1 MDKYDRI
8 DISRKRVKKRIQLH
22 IIFVYTNNMNLQLSN
37 EDRIDLKRLLS
48 TSDCENNTE
57 HIRTMKHSTK
67 IQNDIMKLVEFKNS
81 QQTLAESYPD
91 KFVEE
96 ARVLVP
102 FLAKG
107 YTDIFNK
114 VIRNEINFEILG
126 KLLYVLKAIEDEKV
140 DQHEGSVLVGKILKE
155 LYLDSAVRHGE
166 NLDKKNAAEEPPK
179 PKLVEGRPISWK
191 EYKSKN

>member
-166 NLDKKNAAEEPPK
+166 NLDKKHAAEEPPK
-179 PKLVEGRPISWK
+179 PKLVEGRSISWK
-191 EYKSKN
+191 EYKTKT

>member
-166 NLDKKNAAEEPPK
+166 NLDKKHAAEEPPK

-191 EYKSKN
+191 EYKTSN

>member
-1 MDKYDRI
+1 MDLKI
-8 DISRKRVKKRIQLH
+8 
-22 IIFVYTNNMNLQLSN
+22 TN

-57 HIRTMKHSTK
+57 HIRNMKHSSK
-67 IQNDIMKLVEFKNS
+67 IQEDIMKLVKFSNA

-91 KFVEE
+91 TFEE
-96 ARVLVP
+96 QAKELVP
-102 FLAKG
+102 FLANG

-155 LYLDSAVRHGE
+155 LYLDSAVRHGD
-166 NLDKKNAAEEPPK
+166 NLDKKYAAPK
-179 PKLVEGRPISWK
+179 PALVEGQAISWK
-191 EYKSKN
+191 EYKHKT

>member
-8 DISRKRVKKRIQLH
+8 DISRKRDKNRIQLH
-22 IIFVYTNNMNLQLSN
+22 IIFVCANNMNLQLSN

-67 IQNDIMKLVEFKNS
+67 IQNDIMKLAQFKNA
-81 QQTLAESYPD
+81 QQTLYESYPD
-91 KFVEE
+91 KFEEE
-96 ARVLVP
+96 AKVLVP
-102 FLAKG
+102 FLANG

-166 NLDKKNAAEEPPK
+166 NLDKKHAAEEPPK

-191 EYKSKN
+191 EYKSSN

>member
-1 MDKYDRI
+1 MDLKI
-8 DISRKRVKKRIQLH
+8 TH
-22 IIFVYTNNMNLQLSN
+22 

-57 HIRTMKHSTK
+57 HIRNMKHSTK
-67 IQNDIMKLVEFKNS
+67 IQDDIMKLVKFMKAQS
-81 QQTLAESYPD
+81 TLAESSPD
-91 KFVEE
+91 TFEE
-96 ARVLVP
+96 QAKELVP
-102 FLAKG
+102 FLANG

-155 LYLDSAVRHGE
+155 LYLDSAVRHGD
-166 NLDKKNAAEEPPK
+166 NLDKKYAAEESKK
-179 PKLVEGRPISWK
+179 PALVEGRAISWK
-191 EYKSKN
+191 EYKQTP

>member
-1 MDKYDRI
+1 
-8 DISRKRVKKRIQLH
+8 
-22 IIFVYTNNMNLQLSN
+22 MNLQLSN

-67 IQNDIMKLVEFKNS
+67 IQNDIMKLVQFKDA
-81 QQTLAESYPD
+81 QQTMAESYPD

-96 ARVLVP
+96 AKILVP

-126 KLLYVLKAIEDEKV
+126 KLLHVLKAIEDEKV

-166 NLDKKNAAEEPPK
+166 NLDKKHAAEEPPK
-179 PKLVEGRPISWK
+179 PKLVEGKSISWK
-191 EYKSKN
+191 EYKNTN

>member
-1 MDKYDRI
+1 MDLKI
-8 DISRKRVKKRIQLH
+8 
-22 IIFVYTNNMNLQLSN
+22 TN

-57 HIRTMKHSTK
+57 HIRNMKHSSK
-67 IQNDIMKLVEFKNS
+67 IQDDIMKLAKFKNA
-81 QQTLAESYPD
+81 QQTLAESSPD
-91 KFVEE
+91 IFEE
-96 ARVLVP
+96 QAKELVP
-102 FLAKG
+102 FLANG

-155 LYLDSAVRHGE
+155 LYLDSAVRHGD
-166 NLDKKNAAEEPPK
+166 NLDKKYAAQEPPK
-179 PKLVEGRPISWK
+179 PTLVEGRAISWK
-191 EYKSKN
+191 EYKQTP

>member
-1 MDKYDRI
+1 MD
-8 DISRKRVKKRIQLH
+8 
-22 IIFVYTNNMNLQLSN
+22 LQITN

-57 HIRTMKHSTK
+57 HIRKMKHSTK
-67 IQNDIMKLVEFKNS
+67 IQNDIMKLAQFMKAQS
-81 QQTLAESYPD
+81 TLAESSPD
-91 KFVEE
+91 KFE
-96 ARVLVP
+96 AEAKDLVP
-102 FLAKG
+102 FLANG

-155 LYLDSAVRHGE
+155 LYLDSAVRHGD
-166 NLDKKNAAEEPPK
+166 NLDKKYAAEEPKK
-179 PKLVEGRPISWK
+179 PALVEGRAISWK
-191 EYKSKN
+191 EYKHNK

>member
-1 MDKYDRI
+1 
-8 DISRKRVKKRIQLH
+8 
-22 IIFVYTNNMNLQLSN
+22 MNLQLSN
-37 EDRIDLKRLLS
+37 DDRIDLKRLLS

-57 HIRTMKHSTK
+57 HIRNMKHSTK
-67 IQNDIMKLVEFKNS
+67 IQDDIMI
-81 QQTLAESYPD
+81 LAKFQSSNQLLYETHPD
-91 KFVEE
+91 KFEEE
-96 ARVLVP
+96 AKVLVP
-102 FLAKG
+102 FLANG

-166 NLDKKNAAEEPPK
+166 NLDKKHAAEEPPK

-191 EYKSKN
+191 EYKNSN

>member
-1 MDKYDRI
+1 MDLKI
-8 DISRKRVKKRIQLH
+8 
-22 IIFVYTNNMNLQLSN
+22 TN

-57 HIRTMKHSTK
+57 HIRNMKHSSK
-67 IQNDIMKLVEFKNS
+67 IQDDIMKLVQFMKAKS
-81 QQTLAESYPD
+81 TLAESSPD
-91 KFVEE
+91 TFEE
-96 ARVLVP
+96 QAKELVP
-102 FLAKG
+102 FLANG

-155 LYLDSAVRHGE
+155 LYLDSAVRHGD
-166 NLDKKNAAEEPPK
+166 NLDKKYAAQEPQK
-179 PKLVEGRPISWK
+179 PTLVEGRAISWK
-191 EYKSKN
+191 EYKQTP